1 MRKWNLQQYL
11 YDYADSVFF
20 SELGNEINCMDVN
33 VGKSRYATAGKDLA
47 VRIYDGQT
55 FTVSLLVQYLY
66 IHF

>member
-1 MRKWNLQQYL
+1 
-11 YDYADSVFF
+11 
-20 SELGNEINCMDVN
+20 MDVN
-33 VGKSRYATAGKDLA
+33 IGKSRYATAGKDLA